1 MRPWSSHGPLYGQPA
16 SLMGNRRPTAA
27 VETYHRAVTLQ
38 DEIADQ
44 PAIAERLLAE
54 APARIAPLVAAVRSR
69 GITHVVIA
77 ARGSS
82 DHAAVYAQYVIGALA
97 GLPVALAAPSLFTLY
112 ASPPRVAD
120 ALVIGISQ
128 SGRSP
133 DIVAVVAEAR
143 RQGALTAA
151 ITNDPGSPLAD
162 AAEHSLDLLAGPER
176 SIAATKTYTAELLT
190 IALLATSLHGG
201 DAERA
206 ALAAIPVAQRL
217 ALEAADRVTELA
229 DARAAMD
236 DCVVL
241 GRGYNLATA
250 HEWALKLKE
259 LAYVRAH
266 AYSSADFQ
274 HGPVAALDPGAD
286 VLAVVA
292 PGPLAADALD
302 LLGQLRRERRAR
314 ILLLA
319 PDGPAEF
326 DRIGFAGD
334 VPEWLSPLVAVI
346 PAQLFTAALARAKG
360 LDVERPR
367 GLNKV
372 TLTR

>member
-1 MRPWSSHGPLYGQPA
+1 
-16 SLMGNRRPTAA
+16 MGL
-27 VETYHRAVTLQ
+27 H

-44 PAIAERLLAE
+44 PAIAERLLRE
-54 APARIAPLVAAVRSR
+54 APGGIDELVAAVRRRSV
-69 GITHVVIA
+69 THVVIA
-77 ARGSS
+77 ARGTS

-97 GLPVALAAPSLFTLY
+97 RLPVALAAPSLFTLY
-112 ASPPRVAD
+112 ESPPNVAD

-133 DIVAVVAEAR
+133 DIVAVVEEAR
-143 RQGALTAA
+143 RQGAVTAA
-151 ITNDPGSPLAD
+151 ITNDPASPLAT
-162 AAEHSLDLLAGPER
+162 AAEHTLDLMAGPER

-190 IALLATSLHGG
+190 VALLATALQADG
-201 DAERA
+201 DARA
-206 ALAAIPVAQRL
+206 ALAAVPDAQRA
-217 ALEAADRVTELA
+217 ALDAAGRVAELA
-229 DARAAMD
+229 DARAGMD

-259 LAYVRAH
+259 LTYVRAH
-266 AYSSADFQ
+266 GYSSADFR
-274 HGPVAALDPGAD
+274 HGPVASVDPGAD

-292 PGPLAADALD
+292 PGPLAADALE
-302 LLGQLRRERRAR
+302 LVATLRRERRAR
-314 ILLLA
+314 VLLLA
-319 PDGPAEF
+319 PEAVAGLDHLGYP
-326 DRIGFAGD
+326 GD
-334 VPEWLSPLVAVI
+334 VPEWLSPLVSII
-346 PAQLFTAALARAKG
+346 PAQLFVAALARAKG